1 MHETE
6 IIENGQV
13 AEERLPDFSPQYE
26 ALPVLPPGALRR
38 LRLLAESLQGATE
51 VAQAAINAHT
61 TRRTA
66 YQQAFEAACE
76 DAGIS
81 IPPGEHDA
89 QIDWASGDVRFQAKA

>member
-1 MHETE
+1 MQE
-6 IIENGQV
+6 IIDNGHV
-13 AEERLPDFSPQYE
+13 EEELPEFTRQYQ
-26 ALPVLPPGALRR
+26 ALPALPSAALRR
-38 LRLLAESLQGATE
+38 LRLLAESLAGATE

-76 DAGIS
+76 DCGIP
-81 IPPGEHDA
+81 IPPGEHDV

>member
-6 IIENGQV
+6 IIENGRV
-13 AEERLPDFSPQYE
+13 EEALPDFKPYE
-26 ALPVLPPGALRR
+26 ALPVLPSGALRR

-76 DAGIS
+76 DAGIP
-81 IPPGEHDA
+81 IPPGEHDV
-89 QIDWASGDVRFQAKA
+89 QIDWSSGDVRFVTK